1 MPKKPSSSRTL
12 VKFLLFLVAI
22 PLLLLIPA
30 FALAIYDIFP
40 DLTRAE
46 FPWLAPE
53 PLALLAG
60 YTAWTVVFLIF
71 PPSFSVYVLGH
82 ELTHAIWGF
91 FTGSKVGKIKVSS
104 NGGYVMLT
112 NPGLFTTLAPYF
124 VPFYTIITVLLKLG
138 ISLFFDQTPYTNI
151 WLAVFGATYGFHITY
166 TIKSLSVEQPDI
178 KEYGFI
184 FSYALIILINVFIL
198 GFGLSCVTQV
208 RLIDYFAALAMRVM
222 SIPEVLRL
230 NFA

>member
-1 MPKKPSSSRTL
+1 MPQKTPPSRTF

-40 DLTRAE
+40 DLTRTE

-53 PLALLAG
+53 PLALLIG
-60 YTAWTVVFLIF
+60 YTAWSLIF
-71 PPSFSVYVLGH
+71 LVIPPSFSVYVLGH

-91 FTGSKVGKIKVSS
+91 FSGSKVGKMKISEK
-104 NGGYVMLT
+104 GGYVMLS

-124 VPFYTIITVLLKLG
+124 VPFYTIVTVLIKL
-138 ISLFFDQTPYTNI
+138 IVSIFTDQTPYTNI
-151 WLAVFGATYGFHITY
+151 WLGVFGATYGFHITY
-166 TIKSLSVEQPDI
+166 TIKALAVEQPDI

-184 FSYALIILINVFIL
+184 FSYSLIILINIFLL
-198 GFGLSCVTQV
+198 GFGLACMTQV
-208 RLIDYFAALAMRVM
+208 RLIDYFAALSMRII
-222 SIPEVLRL
+222 SIPGALGIHL
-230 NFA
+230 